1 MATRIDGVKAI
12 YRKYRNVF
20 SVLGID
26 LVIFLIF
33 WGGLLHDQYNA
44 DTIYFRFQT
53 PVEAYTFGLEEG
65 RFVLAFLYWLL
76 PGIGINVANR
86 VSITTFINILMFVVA
101 VTINYFALVK
111 ERKVDYLKL
120 LCVDLVCINVFFVEL
135 LMFAETLFGVAYL
148 FAALAVWCYSKKKY
162 LGFAI
167 AVILAACTYQ
177 YTVIYMAIVLLFF
190 IGFKYDFRLC
200 KDSVLESFRVT
211 VWNLLVGVCNI
222 LFTRLLGILGV
233 LHAQTVEEESQMG
246 GPLAEKV
253 IAVLWD
259 TVDIWRNCKD
269 LLLGKWI
276 FLLVSAII
284 VTMILLICIQC
295 REWNRLGYFSILFAV
310 TYMLRIFIPCTR
322 AQFNN
327 PPRFAFSYYLVQ
339 GLFLLIVFYLLN
351 VHEKELA
358 SARMLCGKKLVSCVV
373 ILYVMIQLLSVQDIV
388 NNKYASKAID
398 ETYVRL
404 MYQKVQKYEA
414 ETGVTVTKFA
424 SANDIDCRDAYEEI
438 GVASYSVNEK
448 ILGKATW
455 SIVQAVTEREFERVP
470 MDQEVYEKYFAGK
483 NWDYLNLD
491 EQLVILDDTAYW
503 CIY

>member
-1 MATRIDGVKAI
+1 MTKRIDRLKTI
-12 YRKYRNVF
+12 YRKYQNVIQ
-20 SVLGID
+20 VLGIN

-33 WGGLLHDQYNA
+33 WGGLLHNQYNA
-44 DTIYFRFQT
+44 DTIYYRFQP
-53 PVEAYTFGLEEG
+53 PVDAYTFRLEEG
-65 RFVLAFLYWLL
+65 RYVLAFLYWFL
-76 PGIGINVANR
+76 PAIGINVANR
-86 VSITTFINILMFVVA
+86 ISVTTFFNILMFVIA

-135 LMFAETLFGVAYL
+135 LMFAETLFGVAYI
-148 FAALAVWCYSKKKY
+148 FAALAVWCYSNKKY

-167 AVILAACTYQ
+167 SVILAACTYQ
-177 YTVIYMAIVLLFF
+177 YTVIYVAIVLLFF

-200 KDSVLESFRVT
+200 KESVLESFLVT
-211 VWNLLVGVCNI
+211 VWNILVAVCDI
-222 LFTRLLGILGV
+222 LSARLLAVLGV
-233 LHAQTVEEESQMG
+233 LHSEAVEEESQMG
-246 GPLAEKV
+246 GPLGEKV
-253 IAVLWD
+253 IAVLGD

-276 FLLVSAII
+276 FLLVSAFI

-295 REWNRLGYFSILFAV
+295 RDWNKLGYFSILFAV
-310 TYMLRIFIPCTR
+310 TYILRIFIPCTR

-351 VHEKELA
+351 VHEKESA
-358 SARMLCGKKLVSCVV
+358 SAKMLLGKKLVSCVV
-373 ILYVMIQLLSVQDIV
+373 VLYVMIQLLSVQDIV

-398 ETYVRL
+398 ETFVRL
-404 MYQKVQKYEA
+404 MYQKVQNYEA

-455 SIVQAVTEREFERVP
+455 SIVQAVTGREFERIP
-470 MDQEVYEKYFAGK
+470 MDQDVYEKYFAGR